1 MSTASDR
8 VEVTEPKRV
17 YDAQPKSHQAMG
29 KSLQFPIS
37 EDVVNRAQTDAQQP
51 HPETTD
57 DVNMRGGDDGDCCP
71 GRFCFI
77 IPCPIPIDCCIFPCP
92 C

>member
-1 MSTASDR
+1 MSAASDR
-8 VEVTEPKRV
+8 VVVTEPERV
-17 YDAQPKSHQAMG
+17 YDAQPNSHPAM
-29 KSLQFPIS
+29 
-37 EDVVNRAQTDAQQP
+37 DAQQP
-51 HPETTD
+51 HPETKD